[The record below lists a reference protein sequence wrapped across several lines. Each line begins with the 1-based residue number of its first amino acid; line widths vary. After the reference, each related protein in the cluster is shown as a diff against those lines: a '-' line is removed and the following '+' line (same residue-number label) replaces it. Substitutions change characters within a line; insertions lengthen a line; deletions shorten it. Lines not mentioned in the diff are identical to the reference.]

1 MWWIRTCLK
10 VPFARVTLD
19 CTEEKV
25 LTPSPKVLNSQ
36 IYSKYKNH
44 TTCKGL
50 IGITPY
56 GTVSFISS
64 LYTGWISDKEITAR
78 SGILD
83 LLEENDDVMADKGF
97 LIQDLLKAKNAGLVI
112 PPFIGAKRK
121 LSKNEVS
128 MTHNIARLEIHVER
142 ANRRVKGIPHLWRCY
157 STESCTIHPPNM
169 DSVCYSDKFLRTVT
183 LRKLLGIVSN
193 FMYFNFIQFSRVFM
207 YLHFE
212 I

>member
-1 MWWIRTCLK
+1 MLGSLPLWPLRSMVNKNMSESFRITY
-10 VPFARVTLD
+10 PFTRATLD
-19 CTEEKV
+19 CTE
-25 LTPSPKVLNSQ
+25 VLNSQ
-36 IYSKYKNH
+36 IYSNYKNH
-44 TTCKGL
+44 TTFKGL
-50 IGITPY
+50 IGITPC

-142 ANRRVKGIPHLWRCY
+142 ANRRVKGIPHL
-157 STESCTIHPPNM
+157 
-169 DSVCYSDKFLRTVT
+169 
-183 LRKLLGIVSN
+183 
-193 FMYFNFIQFSRVFM
+193 
-207 YLHFE
+207 
-212 I
+212 

>member
-1 MWWIRTCLK
+1 MNENMPESFRITY
-10 VPFARVTLD
+10 PFTRVTLD

-25 LTPSPKVLNSQ
+25 QTPSSKVLNSQ
-36 IYSKYKNH
+36 IYSNYKNH
-44 TTCKGL
+44 TTFKGL
-50 IGITPY
+50 IGITPC

-64 LYTGWISDKEITAR
+64 VYTGWISDKEITAR

-128 MTHNIARLEIHVER
+128 MTHSIARLEIHVER
-142 ANRRVKGIPHLWRCY
+142 ANRRVKGIPHL
-157 STESCTIHPPNM
+157 
-169 DSVCYSDKFLRTVT
+169 
-183 LRKLLGIVSN
+183 
-193 FMYFNFIQFSRVFM
+193 
-207 YLHFE
+207 
-212 I
+212 

>member
-1 MWWIRTCLK
+1 MPESFRITY
-10 VPFARVTLD
+10 PFTRAPLD

-25 LTPSPKVLNSQ
+25 QTPSPKVLNSQ

-83 LLEENDDVMADKGF
+83 LLEENDDDVMADKGF

-112 PPFIGAKRK
+112 PPFLGAKMK
-121 LSKNEVS
+121 ISKNEVS
-128 MTHNIARLEIHVER
+128 MTHNIARLRIQVER
-142 ANRRVKGIPHLWRCY
+142 ANRRVKGIPHL
-157 STESCTIHPPNM
+157 
-169 DSVCYSDKFLRTVT
+169 
-183 LRKLLGIVSN
+183 
-193 FMYFNFIQFSRVFM
+193 
-207 YLHFE
+207 
-212 I
+212 

>member
-1 MWWIRTCLK
+1 MPESFRITY
-10 VPFARVTLD
+10 PFTRATLD

-25 LTPSPKVLNSQ
+25 QTPSSKVLNSQ
-36 IYSKYKNH
+36 IYSNYKNH
-44 TTCKGL
+44 TTFKGL
-50 IGITPY
+50 IGITPC

-64 LYTGWISDKEITAR
+64 VYTGWISDKESTAR

-142 ANRRVKGIPHLWRCY
+142 ANRRVKGIPHL
-157 STESCTIHPPNM
+157 
-169 DSVCYSDKFLRTVT
+169 
-183 LRKLLGIVSN
+183 
-193 FMYFNFIQFSRVFM
+193 
-207 YLHFE
+207 
-212 I
+212 

>member
-1 MWWIRTCLK
+1 MTAPRKKSKHLALK
-10 VPFARVTLD
+10 L
-19 CTEEKV
+19 
-25 LTPSPKVLNSQ
+25 LNSQ
-36 IYSKYKNH
+36 IYSNYINH
-44 TTCKGL
+44 TTFKGL
-50 IGITPY
+50 IGITLC

-64 LYTGWISDKEITAR
+64 VYTGWISDKEITDR

-142 ANRRVKGIPHLWRCY
+142 ANRRVKGIPHL
-157 STESCTIHPPNM
+157 
-169 DSVCYSDKFLRTVT
+169 
-183 LRKLLGIVSN
+183 
-193 FMYFNFIQFSRVFM
+193 
-207 YLHFE
+207 
-212 I
+212 